1 MKLTRI
7 LFLLLFLPFMNIESS
22 NGITNYEISKICKFR
37 KKEKKNEC
45 IDRLMKKRY
54 YLNQGKPIEIKVS
67 PYSK

>member
-1 MKLTRI
+1 MKLARI
-7 LFLLLFLPFMNIESS
+7 LFLLLFIPFISIESS
-22 NGITNYEISKICKFR
+22 NGMTNYEISKIFKFR

-54 YLNQGKPIEIKVS
+54 YINQGKPIEIKVS